1 MDSPGRSPVT
11 IDLSTAGSESTL
23 KDKPFKIKEGA
34 KFTMSATFRVQHEIL
49 SGLHY
54 VQIVK
59 RKGVRVSKDSEMI
72 VSLAP
77 RSACATPLRICEGDR
92 DTDELQG
99 SYAPNTDKQTLYTKK
114 CKSPIPPAYL
124 PPPTPLRSS
133 G

>member
-1 MDSPGRSPVT
+1 MDSPGRGPVT
-11 IDLSTAGSESTL
+11 IDLSTPGSETTL

-72 VSLAP
+72 VSSRPAP
-77 RSACATPLRICEGDR
+77 PPFQLTPEGVH
-92 DTDELQG
+92 LC
-99 SYAPNTDKQTLYTKK
+99 L
-114 CKSPIPPAYL
+114 CKSK
-124 PPPTPLRSS
+124 
-133 G
+133 